1 MVKHRTRRADSS
13 AAFSFLPL
21 VTAVLVFAPVF
32 RGGNRPLPLL
42 VLELLALCLFVLFLV
57 QARSPWAGLGKLE
70 RAALALLVVVP
81 LVSLLPLP
89 ASLWGALPGHSPY
102 LESLALF
109 GADTA
114 SAWRSLAVVPHY
126 AETSTLALLPPLAVF
141 MGVLACSD
149 SERERLVK
157 VFLAVATLEAALGL
171 AQYGS
176 QGGFYLGMDAAG
188 GSAQGTYPNRNH
200 FAGLFEMAAPLAAA
214 LFAANFG
221 HRDRPRHYRR
231 RGIRAIF
238 ATLGE
243 AKVNAYIGFL
253 VLLTFFGL
261 AVVFSRS
268 RAGIALFI
276 LGMLLL
282 TAFFAPRLG
291 GRRTLRSVGGV
302 VVLLCGLAISVGLVP
317 VLQRFAEEDPVAN
330 DRWPMASAAIDGI
343 GAFFPFGAGT
353 GNFPE
358 VFRRFHPEGIAGFI
372 NHAHNDYLEWL
383 FEGGL
388 LAGLALALVLAAYGR
403 QWLRVLRAP
412 EWHKDNYLRIGAA
425 LGILLIGLHG
435 FVDFNLRI
443 PANAVFVAFLFG
455 LLFAPVTPGTN
466 PVHEEKRARKREE
479 PKVAD
484 PVPVAPPL
492 QPPPNTP
499 NPFAS

>member
-1 MVKHRTRRADSS
+1 LLKHRARRAAVS

-21 VTAVLVFAPVF
+21 VAAVLVFAPIF

-42 VLELLALCLFVLFLV
+42 VLELLAVCLFVLFLV
-57 QARSPWAGLGKLE
+57 EERSPWTALGKLE
-70 RAALALLVVVP
+70 RAALAILVVVP

-89 ASLWGALPGHSPY
+89 ASLWGVLPARSPY

-114 SAWRSLAVVPHY
+114 SAWRSLAIVPHS
-126 AETSTLALLPPLAVF
+126 AETSALALLPPLAVF

-149 SERERLVK
+149 SERERLVR
-157 VFLAVATLEAALGL
+157 VFLAVAALEAALGL

-176 QGGFYLGMDAAG
+176 QGGFYLGMEVS

-221 HRDRPRHYRR
+221 HSDRPRRYRR
-231 RGIRAIF
+231 RGIRAVF

-243 AKVNAYIGFL
+243 AKVNTYIGFL
-253 VLLTFFGL
+253 VLLVFFGL

-268 RAGIALFI
+268 RTGIALFI
-276 LGMLLL
+276 LGIILL
-282 TAFFAPRLG
+282 TAIFAPRLG

-302 VVLLCGLAISVGLVP
+302 AVLLSGLAVAVGLVP
-317 VLQRFAEEDPVAN
+317 VLQRFAAEDAVAN
-330 DRWPMASAAIDGI
+330 DRWPMASATIDGI
-343 GAFFPFGAGT
+343 GAFFPFGAGA
-353 GNFPE
+353 GNFPD

-388 LAGLALALVLAAYGR
+388 LAGLALALILAAYGR
-403 QWLRVLRAP
+403 QWFRVLRAP

-435 FVDFNLRI
+435 LVDFNLRI
-443 PANAVFVAFLFG
+443 PANAIFIALLFG
-455 LLFAPVTPGTN
+455 LLFAPVTRDTVPD
-466 PVHEEKRARKREE
+466 EKHARKPAERKIVE
-479 PKVAD
+479 PSPAA
-484 PVPVAPPL
+484 PPPL
-492 QPPPNTP
+492 QPPPDTS